1 MQSTKD
7 SFLEIVNALGSSKE
21 LYLNEI
27 NEIINELNIVQSLRD
42 TLVRSEGK
50 KSEKEEILDEPF
62 KCFLYDN
69 KVPIRFQTALIKQ
82 LRYERDI
89 ITLRRYKD
97 NYMTVRDFLSAYD
110 IEKIHE
116 IRHVG
121 EKTINALMEALGK
134 FDLHI
139 QGSERR

>member
-69 KVPIRFQTALIKQ
+69 KVPVRFQTALIKQ

-97 NYMTVRDFLSAYD
+97 NYMAVRDFLAVYD

-139 QGSERR
+139 QGAI

>member
-7 SFLEIVNALGSSKE
+7 SFLEIVNALGDSKE

-27 NEIINELNIVQSLRD
+27 NAIINELNIVQDLRE
-42 TLVRSEGK
+42 TLVRNESK

-97 NYMTVRDFLSAYD
+97 NYMTVRDFLAVYD
-110 IEKIHE
+110 IDKIHE

-121 EKTINALMEALGK
+121 EKTINALTEALEK

>member
-42 TLVRSEGK
+42 TLVRNESK

-69 KVPIRFQTALIKQ
+69 KVPVRFQTALIKQ

-97 NYMTVRDFLSAYD
+97 NYMTVRDFLAVYD

-121 EKTINALMEALGK
+121 EKTINAKKEALGK

-139 QGSERR
+139 QGAI

>member
-7 SFLEIVNALGSSKE
+7 SFLEIVNALGGSKE

-27 NEIINELNIVQSLRD
+27 NAIINELNIVQDLRE
-42 TLVRSEGK
+42 TLVRNESK

-69 KVPIRFQTALIKQ
+69 KVPVRFQTALIKQ

-97 NYMTVRDFLSAYD
+97 NYMTVRDFLAVYD

>member
-69 KVPIRFQTALIKQ
+69 KVPVRFQTALIKQ

-97 NYMTVRDFLSAYD
+97 NYMTVRDFLSVYD

-121 EKTINALMEALGK
+121 EKTINALMEALRK

-139 QGSERR
+139 QGAI

>member
-21 LYLNEI
+21 LHLNEI

-42 TLVRSEGK
+42 TLVRNESK

-69 KVPIRFQTALIKQ
+69 KVPVRFQTALIKQ

-97 NYMTVRDFLSAYD
+97 NYMTVRDFLAVYD
-110 IEKIHE
+110 IEIIHE
-116 IRHVG
+116 IVHVV
-121 EKTINALMEALGK
+121 EKTVNSLMEALGK

-139 QGSERR
+139 QGAI

>member
-7 SFLEIVNALGSSKE
+7 SFLEIVNALGDSKE

-27 NEIINELNIVQSLRD
+27 NAIINELNIVQDLRE
-42 TLVRSEGK
+42 TLVRNESK

-97 NYMTVRDFLSAYD
+97 NYMTVRDFLAVYD
-110 IEKIHE
+110 IDKIHE

-121 EKTINALMEALGK
+121 EKTINALTVALEK

>member
-27 NEIINELNIVQSLRD
+27 NAIINELNIVQSLRD

-97 NYMTVRDFLSAYD
+97 NYMTVRDFLAVYD

-139 QGSERR
+139 QGAI

>member
-7 SFLEIVNALGSSKE
+7 SFLEIVNALGGSKE

-27 NEIINELNIVQSLRD
+27 NAIINELNIVQDLRE
-42 TLVRSEGK
+42 TLVRNESK

-97 NYMTVRDFLSAYD
+97 NYMTVRDFLAVYD
-110 IEKIHE
+110 IDKIHE

-121 EKTINALMEALGK
+121 EKTINALTEALEK

>member
-69 KVPIRFQTALIKQ
+69 KVPVRFQTALIKQ

-97 NYMTVRDFLSAYD
+97 HYMTVRDFLAVYD

-139 QGSERR
+139 QGAI

>member
-69 KVPIRFQTALIKQ
+69 KVPVRFQTALIKQ

-97 NYMTVRDFLSAYD
+97 NYMTVRDFLAVYD
-110 IEKIHE
+110 IEKIYE

-139 QGSERR
+139 QGAI

>member
-7 SFLEIVNALGSSKE
+7 SFLEIVNALGGSKE

-27 NEIINELNIVQSLRD
+27 NAIINELNIVQDLRE
-42 TLVRSEGK
+42 TLVRNESK

-97 NYMTVRDFLSAYD
+97 NYMTVRDFLAVYD
-110 IEKIHE
+110 IDKIHE

-121 EKTINALMEALGK
+121 EKTINALMEALEK

-139 QGSERR
+139 QGAI

>member
-27 NEIINELNIVQSLRD
+27 NEIINELNIVQDLRE
-42 TLVRSEGK
+42 TLVRNESK

-97 NYMTVRDFLSAYD
+97 NYMTVRDFLAVYD
-110 IEKIHE
+110 IDKIHE

>member
-42 TLVRSEGK
+42 TLVRSESK

-69 KVPIRFQTALIKQ
+69 KVPVRFQTALIKQ

-97 NYMTVRDFLSAYD
+97 NYMTVRDFLAVYD
-110 IEKIHE
+110 IDKIHE

-139 QGSERR
+139 QGAI

>member
-7 SFLEIVNALGSSKE
+7 SFLEIVNALGGSKE

-42 TLVRSEGK
+42 TLVRNESK

-97 NYMTVRDFLSAYD
+97 NYMTVRDFLAVYD

-139 QGSERR
+139 QGAI

>member
-7 SFLEIVNALGSSKE
+7 SFLEIVNALGGSKE

-27 NEIINELNIVQSLRD
+27 NAIINELNIVQDLRE
-42 TLVRSEGK
+42 TLVRNESK

-97 NYMTVRDFLSAYD
+97 NYMTVRDFLAVYD

-121 EKTINALMEALGK
+121 EKTINALTEALEK

>member
-7 SFLEIVNALGSSKE
+7 SFLEIVNALGGSKE

-27 NEIINELNIVQSLRD
+27 NAIINELNIVQDLRE
-42 TLVRSEGK
+42 TLVRNESK
-50 KSEKEEILDEPF
+50 KSEKEEILGEPF

-97 NYMTVRDFLSAYD
+97 NYMTVRDFLSVYD

-121 EKTINALMEALGK
+121 EKTINALTEALEK

>member
-7 SFLEIVNALGSSKE
+7 SFLEIVNALGGSKE

-27 NEIINELNIVQSLRD
+27 NAIINELNIVQDLRE
-42 TLVRSEGK
+42 TLVRNESK

-97 NYMTVRDFLSAYD
+97 NYMTVRDFLAVYD
-110 IEKIHE
+110 IEKLHE

-139 QGSERR
+139 QGAI

>member
-27 NEIINELNIVQSLRD
+27 NAIINELNIVQDLRE
-42 TLVRSEGK
+42 TLVRNESK

-97 NYMTVRDFLSAYD
+97 NYMTVRDFLAVYD

-121 EKTINALMEALGK
+121 DKTINALMDALGK

-139 QGSERR
+139 QGAI

>member
-7 SFLEIVNALGSSKE
+7 SFIEIVNALGSSKE

-42 TLVRSEGK
+42 TLVKSEGK

-69 KVPIRFQTALIKQ
+69 KVPVRFQTALIKQ

-97 NYMTVRDFLSAYD
+97 NYMTVRDFLAVYD
-110 IEKIHE
+110 IDKIHE

-139 QGSERR
+139 QGAI

>member
-7 SFLEIVNALGSSKE
+7 SFLEIVNALGGSKE

-27 NEIINELNIVQSLRD
+27 NAIINELNIVQDLRE
-42 TLVRSEGK
+42 TLVRNESK

-97 NYMTVRDFLSAYD
+97 NYMTVRDFLAVYD

-121 EKTINALMEALGK
+121 EKTINALMEALEK

>member
-1 MQSTKD
+1 MKD
-7 SFLEIVNALGSSKE
+7 ID
-21 LYLNEI
+21 
-27 NEIINELNIVQSLRD
+27 EIIEELNIVESWRD
-42 TLVRSEGK
+42 TLLRNESKE
-50 KSEKEEILDEPF
+50 SEKEEILDEPF

-69 KVPIRFQTALIKQ
+69 KVPVRFQTALIKQ

-97 NYMTVRDFLSAYD
+97 NYMTVRDFLAVYD

-139 QGSERR
+139 QGAI

>member
-42 TLVRSEGK
+42 TLARNEGK

-69 KVPIRFQTALIKQ
+69 KVPVRFQTALIKQ

-97 NYMTVRDFLSAYD
+97 NYMTVRDFLAVYD
-110 IEKIHE
+110 IDKIHE

>member
-69 KVPIRFQTALIKQ
+69 KVPVRFQTALIKQ

-97 NYMTVRDFLSAYD
+97 NYMTVRDFLAVYD

-121 EKTINALMEALGK
+121 EKTIKALMEALGK

-139 QGSERR
+139 QGAI

>member
-42 TLVRSEGK
+42 TLDRSEGK

-69 KVPIRFQTALIKQ
+69 KVPVRFQTALIKQ

-97 NYMTVRDFLSAYD
+97 NYMTVRDFLAVYD

-139 QGSERR
+139 QGAI

>member
-69 KVPIRFQTALIKQ
+69 KVPVRFQTALIKQ

-97 NYMTVRDFLSAYD
+97 NYRTVRDFLSVYD

-139 QGSERR
+139 QGAI

>member
-7 SFLEIVNALGSSKE
+7 SFLEIVNALGGSKE

-69 KVPIRFQTALIKQ
+69 KVPVRFQTALIKQ

-97 NYMTVRDFLSAYD
+97 NYMTVRDFLAVYD

-139 QGSERR
+139 QGAI

>member
-42 TLVRSEGK
+42 TLVRNESK

-97 NYMTVRDFLSAYD
+97 NYMTVRDFLAVYD
-110 IEKIHE
+110 IDKIHE

-139 QGSERR
+139 QGAI

>member
-42 TLVRSEGK
+42 TLVKSEGK

-69 KVPIRFQTALIKQ
+69 KVPVRFQTALIKQ

-97 NYMTVRDFLSAYD
+97 NYMTVRDFLAVYD
-110 IEKIHE
+110 IDKIHE

-139 QGSERR
+139 QGAI

>member
-97 NYMTVRDFLSAYD
+97 NYMTVRDFLAVYD

-139 QGSERR
+139 QGAI

>member
-7 SFLEIVNALGSSKE
+7 SFLEIVNALGGSKE

-27 NEIINELNIVQSLRD
+27 NAIINELNIVQDLRE
-42 TLVRSEGK
+42 TLVRNESK

-97 NYMTVRDFLSAYD
+97 NYMTVLDFLSVYD

-121 EKTINALMEALGK
+121 EKTINALTEALEK

>member
-27 NEIINELNIVQSLRD
+27 NAIINELNIVQDLRE
-42 TLVRSEGK
+42 TLVRNESK

-97 NYMTVRDFLSAYD
+97 NYMTVRDFLSVYD

-121 EKTINALMEALGK
+121 EKTITALMEALEK

>member
-69 KVPIRFQTALIKQ
+69 KVPVRFQTALIKQ

-89 ITLRRYKD
+89 ITVRRYKD
-97 NYMTVRDFLSAYD
+97 NYMTVRDFLAVYD

-139 QGSERR
+139 QGAI

>member
-7 SFLEIVNALGSSKE
+7 SFLEIVNALGGSKE

-27 NEIINELNIVQSLRD
+27 NAIINELNIVQDLRE
-42 TLVRSEGK
+42 TLVRNESK

-97 NYMTVRDFLSAYD
+97 NYMTVRDFLAVYD
-110 IEKIHE
+110 IDKIHE
-116 IRHVG
+116 IKHVG

-139 QGSERR
+139 QGAI

>member
-7 SFLEIVNALGSSKE
+7 SFLEIVNALGGSKE

-27 NEIINELNIVQSLRD
+27 NAIINELNIVQDLRE
-42 TLVRSEGK
+42 TLVRNESK

-97 NYMTVRDFLSAYD
+97 NYMTVRDFLAVYD
-110 IEKIHE
+110 IDKIHE

>member
-7 SFLEIVNALGSSKE
+7 SFLEIVNALGGSKE

-27 NEIINELNIVQSLRD
+27 NAIINELNIVQSLRD
-42 TLVRSEGK
+42 TLVNSEGK
-50 KSEKEEILDEPF
+50 KSEKEEVLDEPF

-97 NYMTVRDFLSAYD
+97 NYMTVRDFLAVYD

-121 EKTINALMEALGK
+121 EKTINALIEALGK

-139 QGSERR
+139 QGAI

>member
-27 NEIINELNIVQSLRD
+27 NAIINELNIVQDLRE
-42 TLVRSEGK
+42 TLVRNESK

-82 LRYERDI
+82 LRYDRDI

-97 NYMTVRDFLSAYD
+97 NYMTVRDFLSVYD

-139 QGSERR
+139 QGAI

>member
-42 TLVRSEGK
+42 TLVKSEGK

-69 KVPIRFQTALIKQ
+69 KVPVRFQTALIKQ

-97 NYMTVRDFLSAYD
+97 NYMTVRDFLAVYD

-139 QGSERR
+139 QGAI

>member
-7 SFLEIVNALGSSKE
+7 SFLEIVNALGGSKE

-27 NEIINELNIVQSLRD
+27 NAIINELNIVQDLRE
-42 TLVRSEGK
+42 TLVRNESK

-69 KVPIRFQTALIKQ
+69 KVPVRFQTALIKQ

-97 NYMTVRDFLSAYD
+97 NYMTVRDFLAVYD
-110 IEKIHE
+110 IDKIHE

>member
-21 LYLNEI
+21 LYLNAI
-27 NEIINELNIVQSLRD
+27 NEIINELNIVQSLRE
-42 TLVRSEGK
+42 TLVRNESK

-97 NYMTVRDFLSAYD
+97 NYMTVRDFLSVYD

-139 QGSERR
+139 QGAI